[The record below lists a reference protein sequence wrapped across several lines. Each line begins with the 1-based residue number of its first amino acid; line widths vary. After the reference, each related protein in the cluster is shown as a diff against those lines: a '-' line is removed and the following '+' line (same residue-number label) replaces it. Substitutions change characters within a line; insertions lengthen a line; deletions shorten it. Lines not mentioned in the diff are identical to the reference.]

1 MKQKLLVCLMLLL
14 SGCTTY
20 KILPENITYYDRGIK
35 ILDSQEVKSK
45 VQVEISQ
52 NDVGGFRRLPFVIY
66 VGAQI
71 QQGRDVLFDIDS
83 LVATQNGVIVPI
95 LDYRQVLDSDYN
107 FVEVLQDFSI
117 TIPVST
123 LINNNFVTPPFL
135 YYGRG
140 SFLTYNILFNPFPF
154 NNVQELQ
161 IIQEQRQA
169 RKIFAMNYLR
179 KSTLSADN
187 FGEKAKGGFV
197 AIRSKNIKEGNLL
210 LKVLV
215 GDETHLFKINIQK
228 SN

>member
-1 MKQKLLVCLMLLL
+1 MKQKLLVYLMLLL

-45 VQVEISQ
+45 VQVEIPQ
-52 NDVGGFRRLPFVIY
+52 NDIGGFKRLPLVVY
-66 VGAQI
+66 VGAEI
-71 QQGRDVLFDIDS
+71 TQGRDVLFDINS

-95 LDYRQVLDSDYN
+95 LNYRQVLDSDHN
-107 FVEVLQDFSI
+107 FAEVLQDFSI
-117 TIPVST
+117 PIPVPT
-123 LINNNFVTPPFL
+123 LINNNFVTPPFF

-140 SFLTYNILFNPFPF
+140 GFLTYNIFFNPFPF
-154 NNVQELQ
+154 NNAQELQ

-179 KSTLSADN
+179 KNTLSADR

-197 AIRSKNIKEGNLL
+197 AIRSKNIKQGILL
-210 LKVLV
+210 LKVLI
-215 GDETHLFKINIQK
+215 GDEIHFFKLNIQE